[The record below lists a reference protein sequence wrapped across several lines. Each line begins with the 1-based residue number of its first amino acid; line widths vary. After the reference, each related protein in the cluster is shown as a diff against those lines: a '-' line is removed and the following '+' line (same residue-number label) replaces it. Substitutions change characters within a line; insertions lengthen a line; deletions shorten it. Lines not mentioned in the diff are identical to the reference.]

1 MARDQIIK
9 KILLVHLRSA
19 VIKTVS
25 LNQIFNKVIH
35 PFKRLKEKRKC
46 KKAKIFSI
54 NQASKGNKKYKYR
67 FRKRIQVYSNPAT
80 FLDSLGTK
88 NLQMDYLVEIEIK
101 GKRELDQQQ
110 DSLNQM
116 IIHSKII
123 LTAKQEINPKL
134 TVVLIKINL
143 HFLEI
148 KAKVKYWIIL
158 QAYLNHQTKTKIAQN
173 LNQGKN
179 LLMILLLTHFN

>member
-1 MARDQIIK
+1 MAKKLKTNQKKSKNLIFLQPKDLLQKFKLINFKTKRFKPIKNCLLPDKFKNKTKIIMARDQIIK

-54 NQASKGNKKYKYR
+54 NQDSKGNKKYKYR

-88 NLQMDYLVEIEIK
+88 NL
-101 GKRELDQQQ
+101 
-110 DSLNQM
+110 
-116 IIHSKII
+116 
-123 LTAKQEINPKL
+123 
-134 TVVLIKINL
+134 
-143 HFLEI
+143 
-148 KAKVKYWIIL
+148 
-158 QAYLNHQTKTKIAQN
+158 
-173 LNQGKN
+173 
-179 LLMILLLTHFN
+179 